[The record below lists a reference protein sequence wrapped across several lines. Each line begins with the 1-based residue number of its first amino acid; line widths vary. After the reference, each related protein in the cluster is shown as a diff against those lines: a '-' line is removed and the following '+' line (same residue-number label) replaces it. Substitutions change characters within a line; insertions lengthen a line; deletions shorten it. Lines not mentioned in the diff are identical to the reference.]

1 MLFIDLLL
9 CVFLFIGFYS
19 LGNKCLEYL
28 RLKSFFNKIIHVS
41 LLSIILGLSII
52 LLFIYPLILFSI
64 ITIDFLRI
72 LLIVYLLFGAY
83 TLFNIYFTKN
93 IKLLFLNIFKKKK
106 YSIFIFFS
114 IIFLFLLS
122 IFPITDSDSTAYHL
136 SIPNYYINNETFPVQ
151 EFNYGF
157 YLFGIGEAFNI
168 LALLLNLE
176 ILISLTNFIGLLA
189 IISILL
195 KLNTSNKDKYFYPF
209 LILSCPILIPL
220 INTAKPQFLF
230 VSMLSISFSVIIY
243 LIYKFKKKNFDN
255 VYSIFVIIC
264 LFGIT
269 SFLAK
274 VSFSLGYFFSILLFS
289 FISAKII
296 TKK

>member
-106 YSIFIFFS
+106 IF
-114 IIFLFLLS
+114 
-122 IFPITDSDSTAYHL
+122 
-136 SIPNYYINNETFPVQ
+136 
-151 EFNYGF
+151 
-157 YLFGIGEAFNI
+157 
-168 LALLLNLE
+168 NL
-176 ILISLTNFIGLLA
+176 
-189 IISILL
+189 
-195 KLNTSNKDKYFYPF
+195 
-209 LILSCPILIPL
+209 
-220 INTAKPQFLF
+220 
-230 VSMLSISFSVIIY
+230 
-243 LIYKFKKKNFDN
+243 
-255 VYSIFVIIC
+255 
-264 LFGIT
+264 
-269 SFLAK
+269 
-274 VSFSLGYFFSILLFS
+274 YFFF
-289 FISAKII
+289 
-296 TKK
+296 